1 MSSLDIETIIDR
13 RRLKR
18 RLSLWRLAALIALG
32 AAIIVILP
40 NTQIGPTGN
49 HVARVTLAGIIVDD
63 RAQQE
68 LIREIGEDD
77 NVKALMLYIDSPG
90 GTTTGSE
97 ALYETIREVGAT
109 KPVVAVLGTVA
120 ASGGYIAALSADH
133 IVSRG
138 NTITG
143 SIGVLF
149 QLTRITDLMETI
161 GVDVDFVRSAPLK
174 AQPNMFEEPPRAA
187 LRSTQA
193 MVDASY
199 EWFIGLVVERRG
211 LDDETARKLS
221 DGRVYTGWQAQENGL
236 VDAIGGEEVARDWLF
251 DEHDIDRDLPT
262 EEWAVAVATDFS
274 SLTGQA
280 LARLAMRVVT
290 EIGEKTLSTKGL
302 TLDGLVSVWQPAAQ

>member
-18 RLSLWRLAALIALG
+18 RLSLWRFAALFAIG
-32 AAIIVILP
+32 AAILVIVP
-40 NTQIGPTGN
+40 NTQLGSTGP
-49 HVARVTLAGIIVDD
+49 HVARVTLTGLIVDD

-68 LIREIGEDD
+68 LIREIGEDS
-77 NVKALMLYIDSPG
+77 NVKALLLYIDSPG

-97 ALYETIREVGAT
+97 ALYETIRQVSET

-143 SIGVLF
+143 SIGVFF
-149 QLTRITDLMETI
+149 QLTRVSGLMETL
-161 GVDVDFVRSAPLK
+161 GVDVDFVRSGPLK
-174 AQPNMFEEPPRAA
+174 AQPNPFEEPPREAM
-187 LRSTQA
+187 RSTQE

-199 EWFIGLVVERRG
+199 NWFIGLVVERRG
-211 LDDETARKLS
+211 LDEDAARKLS
-221 DGRVYTGWQAQENGL
+221 DGRIYTGWQAQENGL

-251 DEHDIDRDLPT
+251 EEHDIDKDLPT
-262 EEWAVAVATDFS
+262 EEWTVAVATDFS

-280 LARLAMRVVT
+280 LAHVAMMMVSA
-290 EIGEKTLSTKGL
+290 IGEKTLSTKGL